1 MLKAEDELDLTA
13 LLVMELKLEDSME
26 IAAPNALNSIPSASW
41 RFFTYFNFFLPTDF
55 PLIHP
60 F

>member
-1 MLKAEDELDLTA
+1 MLKTEDKLDLTA

-26 IAAPNALNSIPSASW
+26 IAVPNAFNSIPSASW
-41 RFFTYFNFFLPTDF
+41 RFFTYFNFFCRPTF
-55 PLIHP
+55 